1 MRLPPKT
8 LILSLAALMALT
20 SCAGVRESRFNPFNW
35 FGGSREAK
43 TEEFGIAAVDDE
55 RPLVEQVLTMVIEP
69 TPQGAIVRAT
79 GLSPIQGYYDAEL
92 VARPVDDAG
101 VLVYDFRINPPPFQ
115 KPVGTQRTREV
126 TVAAALS
133 NIALENIT
141 QIVVQGAGNARS
153 SRR

>member
-8 LILSLAALMALT
+8 LILSLAAVMALT
-20 SCAGVRESRFNPFNW
+20 SCASVRESRLNPFNW
-35 FGGSREAK
+35 FGRSKEAK
-43 TEEFGIAAVDDE
+43 ADEFGLAAVKDA

-79 GLSPIQGYYDAEL
+79 GLSPMQGYYDAEL
-92 VARPVDDAG
+92 VPRPVDDKG
-101 VLVYDFRINPPPFQ
+101 VLVFDFRIKPPPEQ
-115 KPVGTQRTREV
+115 KPVGSPRTREV

-133 NIALENIT
+133 NIALQEIT
-141 QIVVQGAGNARS
+141 QIVVQGASNARS